1 MEVERRVA
9 AQRSIGGLSFL
20 VLVGESDLE
29 QVVDYFGFLLFFLL
43 HQTST
48 KYLPTFS

>member
-1 MEVERRVA
+1 M
-9 AQRSIGGLSFL
+9 GFL
-20 VLVGESDLE
+20 VLVGEGDLE

-48 KYLPTFS
+48 KYLPTFA